1 MGRDGT
7 ILPVRVL
14 WRDRRAP
21 VGEIGKNEIDINTA
35 GDAAEAVHAA
45 LGMGAV
51 NPFFSATM
59 AFEVAETLRR
69 AGEKDEALAAL
80 ARAVDA
86 VAADPAS
93 KEPSGF
99 PLWDR
104 MAARLDPARAGEAWA
119 EHKARQLDDLRRTLR
134 QQTAERV
141 ASPEWGDLAGG
152 DPRYQKII
160 DATLRTC
167 PARR

>member
-1 MGRDGT
+1 M
-7 ILPVRVL
+7 
-14 WRDRRAP
+14 
-21 VGEIGKNEIDINTA
+21 
-35 GDAAEAVHAA
+35 
-45 LGMGAV
+45 
-51 NPFFSATM
+51 
-59 AFEVAETLRR
+59 
-69 AGEKDEALAAL
+69 
-80 ARAVDA
+80 
-86 VAADPAS
+86 AADPTS

-104 MAARLDPARAGEAWA
+104 MAARLDPTRAGEAWA
-119 EHKARQLDDLRRTLR
+119 EHKARQLDDLRCTLR

-141 ASPEWGDLAGG
+141 ASPEWRDLAGG